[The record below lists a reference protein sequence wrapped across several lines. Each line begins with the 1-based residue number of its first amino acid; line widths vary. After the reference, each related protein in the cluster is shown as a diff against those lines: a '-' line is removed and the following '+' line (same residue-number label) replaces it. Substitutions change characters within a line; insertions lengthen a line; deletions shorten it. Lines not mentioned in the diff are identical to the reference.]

1 MRGRKSILMKG
12 GKFMN
17 NVFYIAMLLLCVLIT
32 MGAFF
37 FVFTENRNDMK
48 WWLNI
53 PLSFV
58 LSLLWPVF
66 LAALLIWLFFL
77 AVRFI
82 FFMGGLKDL

>member
-1 MRGRKSILMKG
+1 
-12 GKFMN
+12 MN